1 MTNISGEPMRI
12 KSFSDVIQRYSI
24 YQNPEVLEKGYVP
37 ETLDQVLHREEFIE
51 LYILSLQGALKGY
64 IPNNIILKG
73 ERGLGKTLITDLVTD
88 NLMDTAQSLGINV
101 HVIKIRCEDVSA
113 SANVLREINSKMP
126 RKEGIKLE
134 KKGMSIDNN
143 FLYFCKLYNDYD
155 GILIL
160 VLDEINHL
168 AEPDLLNRFARLK
181 ENGHTKKNVCV
192 IGITNDVKFYENLSP
207 NTKAAFDKNNIRIPQ
222 YKAYQ
227 LKDIIKKRVE
237 LGLKEGVIEESLI
250 DLTAALAA
258 QEGDARKGIAIIR
271 KAAELVDL
279 SNRNIITEKD
289 IREAELLIQ
298 QDEYKE
304 YIMTISVEKKKI
316 LYSLATES
324 IEMKSEEVP
333 IGIVYKRYKTVNLTL
348 QAERNLSE
356 RRVLDILAELKEDN
370 IISDIKVKAKPIGG
384 GRCSYIRLG
393 KMEACILMKDWL
405 LPILKNLYNKSTIS
419 NVLE

>member
-348 QAERNLSE
+348 QAERN
-356 RRVLDILAELKEDN
+356 
-370 IISDIKVKAKPIGG
+370 
-384 GRCSYIRLG
+384 
-393 KMEACILMKDWL
+393 
-405 LPILKNLYNKSTIS
+405 
-419 NVLE
+419 